1 MPKVSVIIPSYNRAH
16 LIADTIQS
24 VLAQTFRDYEIIVID
39 DGSTDNTRDVVSA
52 FPVRYVRQDNR
63 GVSSALNKGI
73 EIARGEYITFL
84 GSDDVLLETAFEKG
98 TQILN
103 SHSEVGFS
111 FGQAYLMD
119 ERGHIFGLIKSSFLR
134 RSSIVDGKEI
144 IREMLT
150 TYTVPIVTTMV
161 RRRCLDTIGGFDET
175 MKMAEDR
182 AFHVSIAK
190 LYPVA
195 YIAEPLIK
203 YRVHSGSIS
212 AAPRLEEMEKYNSIV
227 LERIFNDKELG
238 PLFRGQRCNAY
249 FELYYRLAGHA
260 YSCGM
265 MNTAR
270 SYLFRSIRAHPR
282 SGFRG
287 LGGPCMSLFAKTWLP
302 LPFLDSYHRGKQY
315 IRIIVNR
322 KLRSVES

>member
-16 LIADTIQS
+16 LISETIQS

-39 DGSTDNTRDVVSA
+39 DGSTDNTCDIVSA
-52 FPVRYVRQDNR
+52 FPVRYFRQDNR

-84 GSDDVLLETAFEKG
+84 GSDDVLLEIALEKG

-103 SHSEVGFS
+103 SNSEVGFS

-119 ERGHIFGLIKSSFLR
+119 ERGHVFGLIKSSFLR

-150 TYTVPIVTTMV
+150 TYRVPITTTMA
-161 RRRCLDTIGGFDET
+161 RRRCLDTVGGFDES

-182 AFHVSIAK
+182 AFHVNMAK

-203 YRVHSGSIS
+203 YRIHSDSIS
-212 AAPRLEEMEKYNSIV
+212 AAARFKEMEKCNSIV
-227 LERIFNDKELG
+227 LERIFNDDELG
-238 PLFRGQRCNAY
+238 PLFRRQRRNAY
-249 FELYYRLAGHA
+249 FQLYFRLAGHA
-260 YSCGM
+260 YFNAKM
-265 MNTAR
+265 KTAR
-270 SYLFRSIRAHPR
+270 SYIFRAVRTYPR
-282 SGFRG
+282 ESLRD
-287 LGGPCMSLFAKTWLP
+287 LGISCTFLFAKTLLP
-302 LPFLDSYHRGKQY
+302 LPILAFYRRGTQYLKIAINHR
-315 IRIIVNR
+315 
-322 KLRSVES
+322 LRFVKS